1 MTDDI
6 KQPSFFRDGAEFW
19 IGQVVSTKAQKLQ
32 IAGQGW
38 GWRYKVRIMGSYS
51 DADNVPDEEV
61 HNAVVMFGVTDGT
74 GLGGRLKPCK
84 ITQSDI
90 VFGVFMAPDQ
100 NFPVIMG
107 LLGPTGG
114 RKKLDKKFGQTTG
127 FTKELRPGQCGN
139 QERNEQG
146 NVFTPKVNA
155 NNENVTGPGQCGNQE
170 RNEQGNVFTPKVN
183 ANNENVTGS
192 GIGKEVNE
200 NKIQQQL
207 GVDINSQQVN
217 ANPKPKG
224 IKEFEFT
231 GFNQD
236 DIKGMVTETENF
248 ANNIKDDVLKIGDKI
263 KNEAPFDE
271 LKNTAE
277 RLTPEL
283 KNIAESFGADIAGGF
298 EFL

>member
-1 MTDDI
+1 M
-6 KQPSFFRDGAEFW
+6 KQDNTKLPSFFGEGAEFW

-51 DADNVPDEEV
+51 ENDNIPDEEV
-61 HNAVVMFGVTDGT
+61 HNALVMFGVTDGT
-74 GLGGRLKPCK
+74 GLGGRLKSCK

-100 NFPVIMG
+100 NFPVIIG
-107 LLGPTGG
+107 LLAPTGG
-114 RKKLDKKFGQTTG
+114 KKKLDKKFGQKTGTTSNLVAG
-127 FTKELRPGQCGN
+127 QNGGDRPNGN
-139 QERNEQG
+139 NLG
-146 NVFTPKVNA
+146 NTCKVNA
-155 NNENVTGPGQCGNQE
+155 NTENNTGNG
-170 RNEQGNVFTPKVN
+170 K
-183 ANNENVTGS
+183 
-192 GIGKEVNE
+192 GKEVNE
-200 NKIQQQL
+200 NKINEQL
-207 GVDINSQQVN
+207 GVNANAQEVN

-224 IKEFEFT
+224 IKEFDFT

-236 DIKGMVTETENF
+236 DIKGMVTESENF
-248 ANNIKDDVLKIGDKI
+248 ANNIKDDVLKLGDKL

-298 EFL
+298 EFF

>member
-1 MTDDI
+1 M
-6 KQPSFFRDGAEFW
+6 KQDNTKLPSFFGEGAEFW

-51 DADNVPDEEV
+51 EDDNIPDEEV
-61 HNAVVMFGVTDGT
+61 HNALVMFGVTDGT
-74 GLGGRLKPCK
+74 GLGGRLKSCK

-100 NFPVIMG
+100 NFPVIIG
-107 LLGPTGG
+107 LLAPTGG
-114 RKKLDKKFGQTTG
+114 KKKLDKKFGQKTGTTKNLVAG
-127 FTKELRPGQCGN
+127 QNGGDRPNGN
-139 QERNEQG
+139 NLG
-146 NVFTPKVNA
+146 NTAKVNA
-155 NNENVTGPGQCGNQE
+155 NKENNTGNG
-170 RNEQGNVFTPKVN
+170 K
-183 ANNENVTGS
+183 
-192 GIGKEVNE
+192 GKEVNE
-200 NKIQQQL
+200 NKINEQL
-207 GVDINSQQVN
+207 GVDSNSQEVN
-217 ANPKPKG
+217 VRPKPNG
-224 IKEFEFT
+224 LKEYDFT

-236 DIKGMVTETENF
+236 DIKGMITETENF
-248 ANNIKDDVLKIGDKI
+248 ANNIKDDVLKLGDKI

-298 EFL
+298 EFF

>member
-1 MTDDI
+1 M
-6 KQPSFFRDGAEFW
+6 KQDNTKLPSFFGEGAEFW

-155 NNENVTGPGQCGNQE
+155 NNENVTG
-170 RNEQGNVFTPKVN
+170 
-183 ANNENVTGS
+183 S

-207 GVDINSQQVN
+207 GVDPNSQQVN
-217 ANPKPKG
+217 ANPKPNG
-224 IKEFEFT
+224 LKEFDFT
-231 GFNQD
+231 GFSQD

-248 ANNIKDDVLKIGDKI
+248 TNNIKDDVLKLGDKI

>member
-1 MTDDI
+1 M
-6 KQPSFFRDGAEFW
+6 KQDNTKLPSFFGEGAEFW

-51 DADNVPDEEV
+51 DQDNVPDEEV
-61 HNAVVMFGVTDGT
+61 HNALVMFGVTDGT
-74 GLGGRLKPCK
+74 GLGGRLKSCK

-107 LLGPTGG
+107 LLAPTGG
-114 RKKLDKKFGQTTG
+114 RKKLDGKFGQTTG
-127 FTKELRPGQCGN
+127 ITKNLKINTQTGGDLSN
-139 QERNEQG
+139 AQG
-146 NVFTPKVNA
+146 GPNTGKVNA
-155 NNENVTGPGQCGNQE
+155 DVSNN
-170 RNEQGNVFTPKVN
+170 
-183 ANNENVTGS
+183 TGS
-192 GIGKEVNE
+192 GKGKEVNE
-200 NKIQQQL
+200 TKIKDQI
-207 GVDINSQQVN
+207 GVDPNSQEVN
-217 ANPKPKG
+217 VKPEPKG
-224 IKEFEFT
+224 KKNFDFT

-236 DIKGMVTETENF
+236 DIKSMVKESENF
-248 ANNIKDDVLKIGDKI
+248 ANNIKDDVIKLGDKL
-263 KNEAPFDE
+263 KDEAPFDE

-298 EFL
+298 EFF

>member
-1 MTDDI
+1 M
-6 KQPSFFRDGAEFW
+6 KQDNTKLPSFFGEGAEFW

-51 DADNVPDEEV
+51 EEDNVPDEEV
-61 HNAVVMFGVTDGT
+61 HNALVMFGVTDGT
-74 GLGGRLKPCK
+74 GLGGRLKSCK

-100 NFPVIMG
+100 NFPVIIG
-107 LLGPTGG
+107 LLAPTGG
-114 RKKLDKKFGQTTG
+114 KKKLDKKFGQKTGTTKNLVAG
-127 FTKELRPGQCGN
+127 QNGGDRPNGN
-139 QERNEQG
+139 NLG
-146 NVFTPKVNA
+146 NTAKVNA
-155 NNENVTGPGQCGNQE
+155 NTENNTGNG
-170 RNEQGNVFTPKVN
+170 K
-183 ANNENVTGS
+183 
-192 GIGKEVNE
+192 GKEVNQ
-200 NKIQQQL
+200 NKLNEQL
-207 GVDINSQQVN
+207 GVDSNSQDVN
-217 ANPKPKG
+217 VKPKPKG
-224 IKEFEFT
+224 IKEYDFT

-248 ANNIKDDVLKIGDKI
+248 ANNIKDDVLKLGDKI

-298 EFL
+298 EFF

>member
-1 MTDDI
+1 M
-6 KQPSFFRDGAEFW
+6 KQDNTKIPSFFGEGAEFW

-32 IAGQGW
+32 ISGQGW

-51 DADNVPDEEV
+51 EEDNVSDEEV
-61 HNAVVMFGVTDGT
+61 HNAMVMFGVTDGS
-74 GLGGRLKPCK
+74 GLGGRLTNVK

-100 NFPVIMG
+100 NFPVIIG
-107 LLGPTGG
+107 LLAPTGS

-127 FTKELRPGQCGN
+127 FTKEVRPGAN
-139 QERNEQG
+139 ARQEDNEDG
-146 NVFTPKVNA
+146 KFVAAGVNKGTE
-155 NNENVTGPGQCGNQE
+155 NN
-170 RNEQGNVFTPKVN
+170 
-183 ANNENVTGS
+183 TGS
-192 GIGKEVNE
+192 GKGREVNDK
-200 NKIQQQL
+200 KIKDQT
-207 GVDINSQQVN
+207 GVDTNNQEVN
-217 ANPKPKG
+217 ARPKPNG
-224 IKEFEFT
+224 LKEYDFT

-248 ANNIKDDVLKIGDKI
+248 ANNIKDDVLKLGDKI

-298 EFL
+298 EFF